1 MTRNAKLYNF
11 LTIVIMV
18 LLCYYTFKSIL
29 ALGFIGET
37 GSFAAVVALS
47 VSVVSLFTIL
57 ISKGKKS
64 TQFSRFWWV
73 WIIWFLVDFFVL
85 GLRGIGL
92 ANIWFVIFAPMT
104 FLFFFTASDYS
115 DKVKKIATIGF
126 LVLYGIAYYMNFRY
140 LSFVQVDITE
150 EIGITNL
157 VYWCLCAVPF
167 IFLIPKKWIRLVL
180 ILLTVVVVLLTG
192 KRSANICMVFILVSL
207 VLFNGK
213 KERRTRNVIFALL
226 GGVVLLVFVNRYLSF
241 AVEGVVERM
250 YTVQKSQGSG
260 RVPLY
265 NDVFNV
271 LKTNSVVDWLVGR
284 GYGSILITN
293 HTNAHNDALQMLFEY
308 GIVGLILYVIMFVSV
323 IKRTIKLYRHNSQ
336 FFMGYLVSVIIF
348 VVLGMVSNLV
358 VFYSYFAFLCAYWG
372 LAENEIQYNRVH
384 GLQIDNLW
392 KK

>member
-1 MTRNAKLYNF
+1 MMRNVKLYNI

-37 GSFAAVVALS
+37 GTFAAVVALS

-57 ISKGKKS
+57 ISKEKKS
-64 TQFSRFWWV
+64 TQFSRFWWF
-73 WIIWFLVDFFVL
+73 WIIWFFVDFFVF
-85 GLRGIGL
+85 GLRGKGQ

-104 FLFFFTASDYS
+104 FLFFFTASEYS

-126 LVLYGIAYYMNFRY
+126 LVLYGIAYYMNFQY

-167 IFLIPKKWIRLVL
+167 IFLIPKKWIRLAL
-180 ILLTVVVVLLTG
+180 ILSTVIVVLLTG

-226 GGVVLLVFVNRYLSF
+226 GGIVLLVFVNRYLSF

-250 YTVQKSQGSG
+250 NTVQTSQGSG
-260 RVPLY
+260 RIPLY

-271 LKTNSVVDWLVGR
+271 LKTNTFIDWLVGR
-284 GYGSILITN
+284 GYGSILITS

-308 GIVGLILYVIMFVSV
+308 GIVGLFLYVIMFVSV
-323 IKRTIKLYRHNSQ
+323 IKKTITLYRQNSQ

-358 VFYSYFAFLCAYWG
+358 VFYSYFAFICAYWG
-372 LAENEIQYNRVH
+372 LAENEIQFNRLH
-384 GLQIDNLW
+384 GLQNR
-392 KK
+392 